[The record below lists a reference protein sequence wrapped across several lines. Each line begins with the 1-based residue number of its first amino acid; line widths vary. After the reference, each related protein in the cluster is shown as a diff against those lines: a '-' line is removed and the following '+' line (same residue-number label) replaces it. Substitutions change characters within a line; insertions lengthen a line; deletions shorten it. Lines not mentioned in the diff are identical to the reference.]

1 MPLGGDE
8 MKRNWHVARMTPQRG
23 YQIVDDDGTIIAQR
37 LKRPDAEF
45 IVYVVNTFQLL
56 AANNRA
62 MAKSLQ
68 DCGTTVDRLR
78 EFIKAGQLAQITNVI
93 HEAI

>member
-1 MPLGGDE
+1 
-8 MKRNWHVARMTPQRG
+8 MKRNWHVERMTPHRG
-23 YQIVDDDGTIIAQR
+23 YMIRDDEGVIIAQR
-37 LKRPDAEF
+37 IKRTDAEF
-45 IVYVVNTFQLL
+45 IVYAINTFQLL

-68 DCGTTVDRLR
+68 ECGTTVERLR
-78 EFIKAGQLAQITNVI
+78 EFIKAGQLAQITNVM